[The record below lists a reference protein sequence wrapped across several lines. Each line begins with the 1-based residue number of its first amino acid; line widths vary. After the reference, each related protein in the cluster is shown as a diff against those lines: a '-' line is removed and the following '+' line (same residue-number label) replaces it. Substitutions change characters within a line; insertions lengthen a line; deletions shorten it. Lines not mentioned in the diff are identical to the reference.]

1 MADELSATTIRE
13 MVHLVDPDW
22 EVRGARPAE
31 RGFSPVYHLVLDTPD
46 GPRECYLKAGP
57 EADDP
62 GVVADARIQALLHDH
77 TDIPVPEV
85 VGAVD
90 EHTEVPTPFYLMS
103 PMPGHELSYEQVGW
117 LSDEALRRLAS
128 QLGRHLGQLHG
139 LDAVDAYGHVGA
151 APAREYV
158 GERPAGDAADLAVTD
173 GYDTWP
179 DFLEAWVDRELERHE
194 SSPFADLTSE
204 LDAWFR
210 GRLTHL
216 SGPFE
221 PVLGRNDHGLH
232 NLLVDPE
239 TGKITAMLD
248 WAYTLGVTPPF
259 DVGYAVYIF
268 GGSYLA
274 GIDGVPDRRKLV
286 RGELLAGYRETAP
299 DLVET
304 VGTRLQLSEV
314 LAMTRI
320 MNDFEQLE
328 PKLPDGTSEDVADSL
343 RADVESALADGSDGE

>member
-1 MADELSATTIRE
+1 MVDELSATTIRE
-13 MVHLVDPDW
+13 MVHLVDADW
-22 EVRGARPAE
+22 DVREATPAE
-31 RGFSPVYHLVLDTPD
+31 RGFSPVYRLALDTPS

-62 GVVADARIQALLHDH
+62 GVVADARIQALLHER

-85 VGAVD
+85 LGVVD
-90 EHTEVPTPFYLMS
+90 EHPALPTPFYLAAPMS
-103 PMPGHELSYEQVGW
+103 GRELSYERVGW
-117 LSDEALRRLAS
+117 LSDDALRTLAR
-128 QLGRHLGQLHG
+128 QLGRHLGELHG

-151 APAREYV
+151 DPAREYV
-158 GERPAGDAADLAVTD
+158 GERPAGDAGDLAVTD

-179 DFLEAWVDRELERHE
+179 EFLEAWVDREVARHE
-194 SSPFADLTSE
+194 SSPFADLTPE
-204 LDAWFR
+204 LDEWLQS
-210 GRLTHL
+210 RLADL

-239 TGKITAMLD
+239 TGEIPAMLD

-274 GIDGVPDRRKLV
+274 GIDIVPDRRKLV
-286 RGELLAGYRETAP
+286 RTELLAGYRETAP

-304 VGTRLQLSEV
+304 VAARLPLHEV

-328 PKLPDGTSEDVADSL
+328 PKLPEGTAGSVADSL
-343 RADVESALADGSDGE
+343 RADVESALAVGGEGA